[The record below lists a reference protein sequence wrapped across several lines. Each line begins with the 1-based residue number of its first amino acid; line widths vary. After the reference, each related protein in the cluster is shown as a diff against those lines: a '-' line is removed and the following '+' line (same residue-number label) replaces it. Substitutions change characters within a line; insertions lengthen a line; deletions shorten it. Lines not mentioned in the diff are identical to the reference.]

1 MKFSLRNPQK
11 EPDLKPVKTRSTK
24 SVRKAPAP
32 KQQQPQQPKKPPAQ
46 HPHPL
51 PPSCCDSLQALIA
64 KRAYELHLEREGRD
78 GSPQND
84 WLVAEREILGQ
95 VRTV

>member
-1 MKFSLRNPQK
+1 M
-11 EPDLKPVKTRSTK
+11 KPVKSRAPK
-24 SVRKAPAP
+24 KPVRKAQPP
-32 KQQQPQQPKKPPAQ
+32 EQPQPQQFRKHPEQP
-46 HPHPL
+46 PHPL

-64 KRAYELHLEREGRD
+64 KRAHELYLEREGRD
-78 GSPQND
+78 GSPQDD